1 MKMTRNPWFG
11 GGENNSSSR
20 THFAPSHR
28 AASRKSC
35 ADRFPVGA
43 WTFCK
48 CWSWHHVFT
57 LVMMKWNEMK
67 WNEHKPHQHWM
78 RTNGG
83 LQKWGYLQIIH
94 FHRMFHHKPS
104 ILGFMSNSDLSSIHV
119 SKPFQRLRLA
129 TQGIPNNGVDPCK
142 AIYGQTYNMYIYIY
156 I

>member
-28 AASRKSC
+28 AASRKSY
-35 ADRFPVGA
+35 AHTFPVGA

-78 RTNGG
+78 RRNGSLHSHG
-83 LQKWGYLQIIH
+83 CTS
-94 FHRMFHHKPS
+94 KPS
-104 ILGFMSNSDLSSIHV
+104 IFKGCFIINHPAIGVPPDDDGNLQMRVASAASTSRSHSSDCAWQH
-119 SKPFQRLRLA
+119 KAFQRM
-129 TQGIPNNGVDPCK
+129 V
-142 AIYGQTYNMYIYIY
+142 
-156 I
+156 